1 MLKRFFISMLGTMA
15 GLWISVLLLFFC
27 GMMFVGALMGS
38 ADTPKI
44 ERGTILYFCL
54 DGEVQERFE
63 PGSLMEIIQ
72 SAESAA
78 PSLDEMLAALSA
90 AASDDR
96 VAALYLDCRGSAMGM
111 ASRQEL
117 REAIVD
123 FKEASGKPVFAY
135 ADAYAQGDYLLATTA
150 DSLYLNPM
158 GAVDI
163 HGIGGMT
170 PFFKNTLD
178 MLGIRMQILK
188 VGTFKSAVEPF
199 ILDEMSEPARMQM
212 QQYCDSLWAYAVNA
226 MSDSRPLT
234 TDSIRS
240 MASQVLMARPADFFV
255 ESGIV
260 DGLCYRREFDN
271 MLAEAAGVEKA
282 SDLNMISP
290 AEYLTA
296 NPDIAG
302 LMSAVGEHIAVL
314 YAVGDIVDSGDGGIV
329 GDDMVPEIISLADDD
344 NVRALVLR
352 VNSGGG
358 SAFASEQIWEA
369 LEYFKSKDKPFYVS
383 MGDYAASGGYYISC
397 GADRIFADETTITGS
412 IGVFGMIPDFSGL
425 VTDKLGINFSTVE
438 TNPNAVGITGM
449 TAMTP
454 AQAAAMQASVEDIY
468 ETFTGR
474 VATGRSMEVDSVK
487 AIAEGR
493 VWTGGAALRLG
504 LVDELGSLDD
514 AISAIA
520 SETGIDAAKVVAYPA
535 IEEDMFLRM
544 LRESGGLTELRS
556 QAVASGLSPQTMEYV
571 RFVEKLRAMSPY
583 QARMETVIFR

>member
-1 MLKRFFISMLGTMA
+1 MLGTMA
-15 GLWISVLLLFFC
+15 GLWISIFLLFFC
-27 GMMFVGALMGS
+27 GAMFFGALLGS
-38 ADTPKI
+38 SDAPKV
-44 ERGTILYFCL
+44 ERGSILYFCL
-54 DGEVQERFE
+54 DGNVEERFE
-63 PGSLMEIIQ
+63 PGSFLEMIQ
-72 SAESAA
+72 STESTA
-78 PSLDEMLAALSA
+78 PTLDEMLTSLRA
-90 AASDDR
+90 AANDDR
-96 VAALYLDCRGSAMGM
+96 ISALYLDCRGSAMGM

-117 REAIVD
+117 REAIEA

-135 ADAYAQGDYLLATTA
+135 ADSYGQGDYLLATTA

-163 HGIGGMT
+163 HGVGGMT

-199 ILDEMSEPARMQM
+199 ILDAMSEPARLQM
-212 QQYCDSLWAYAVNA
+212 QQYCDSLWNYAVA
-226 MSDSRPLT
+226 SISASRPLPA
-234 TDSIRS
+234 DSIRTL
-240 MASQVLMARPADFFV
+240 ASQVLMARPASFFV

-271 MLAEAAGVEKA
+271 MLAAFAGVDKA
-282 SDLNMISP
+282 EDINMVTP
-290 AEYLTA
+290 AEYITA
-296 NPDIAG
+296 TESINALMAG
-302 LMSAVGEHIAVL
+302 ADRHIAVL

-329 GDDMVPEIISLADDD
+329 SEDMVPQIVELADDD
-344 NVRALVLR
+344 NVCALVMR

-425 VTDKLGINFSTVE
+425 ITDKLGVTFSTVE

-449 TAMTP
+449 QAMTP
-454 AQAAAMQASVEDIY
+454 EQAAAMQASVEDIY
-468 ETFTGR
+468 ATFTGR
-474 VATGRSMEVDSVK
+474 VADGRHMEVDSVK

-504 LVDELGSLDD
+504 LVDELGSLSE
-514 AISAIA
+514 AIAAIA
-520 SETGIDAAKVVAYPA
+520 SAADIDRSKVVAYPVV
-535 IEEDMFLRM
+535 EEDMFLRM
-544 LRESGGLTELRS
+544 LRESGSFAELRRQAAAS
-556 QAVASGLSPQTMEYV
+556 QISPETLEQI
-571 RFVEKLRAMSPY
+571 RFVEKLRNMNPM